1 MEEMNPNDWLL
12 ASNQYAFSF
21 TKIVIVAQ
29 KENRNVSRF
38 LPLGLTKALLSVAI
52 MVYCADSACSEPV
65 AGSLP
70 AQWNIGAE
78 NCAASPQLPLQVRAY
93 EPQTFILRQDP
104 CADPEA
110 NFLYLLIGSQKAL
123 LIDTGAVADP
133 NKMPLAQTVLSLLPR
148 KDGERLPLLVVH
160 THKHRDHYA
169 GDGQFASLPNVKV
182 VSPDLAFVRAF
193 FGFDHWPEGVA
204 HLDLGDRRVDVLP
217 APGHESAH
225 IAFYDERTA
234 LLFSGDFLMPGRLTL
249 EDKAVDQKSAA
260 RVIDFLANR
269 PVTHILGGHIE
280 RDLAGHTYA
289 EGATYHP
296 NERPLE
302 LSREDLMKLPSAL
315 ASFNGFYAS
324 HENYSITH
332 PMHNL
337 LAVLCAAFVLLSVL
351 GFALYRLLLWWR
363 RRLASS

>member
-1 MEEMNPNDWLL
+1 MNRVLSL
-12 ASNQYAFSF
+12 ALAK
-21 TKIVIVAQ
+21 T
-29 KENRNVSRF
+29 
-38 LPLGLTKALLSVAI
+38 LLSLATI
-52 MVYCADSACSEPV
+52 LYCGKSAWSEPV
-65 AGSLP
+65 PGSLP

-78 NCAASPQLPLQVRAY
+78 NCAPSPQAPLQVHAY
-93 EPQTFILRQDP
+93 EPQTFILRQNP

-110 NFLYLLIGSQKAL
+110 NFLYLLVGSQKAL

-133 NKMPLAQTVLSLLPR
+133 NKMPLAQTVLSLLPH
-148 KDGERLPLLVVH
+148 KDGAHFPLLVVH

-182 VSPDLAFVRAF
+182 VPPDLASVRAF
-193 FGFDHWPEGVA
+193 FGFDQWPQGIA
-204 HLDLGDRRVDVLP
+204 RLDLGDRIVDVIP
-217 APGHESAH
+217 TPGHESAH
-225 IAFYDERTA
+225 VAFYDERTA
-234 LLFSGDFLMPGRLTL
+234 LLLSGDFLMPGRLTL
-249 EDKAVDQKSAA
+249 EDTAADQRSAA
-260 RVIDFLANR
+260 RVIDFVANR

-280 RDLAGHTYA
+280 RDLASHTYA

-337 LAVLCAAFVLLSVL
+337 LAVLCVAFVLLSAL
-351 GFALYRLLLWWR
+351 GFVSYRLLLRWRR

>member
-1 MEEMNPNDWLL
+1 MN
-12 ASNQYAFSF
+12 
-21 TKIVIVAQ
+21 
-29 KENRNVSRF
+29 RF
-38 LPLGLTKALLSVAI
+38 LSLALPKAPLSLAI
-52 MVYCADSACSEPV
+52 MVCYAGSAWSEPV
-65 AGSLP
+65 PGSLP
-70 AQWNIGAE
+70 AQWNVGAE
-78 NCAASPQLPLQVRAY
+78 NRAASPQPPLQVRAY
-93 EPQTFILRQDP
+93 EPQTFILRQSP
-104 CADPEA
+104 CVNPEA

-123 LIDTGAVADP
+123 LIDTGSVADP
-133 NKMPLAQTVLSLLPR
+133 KKMPLAQTVLSLLPS
-148 KDGERLPLLVVH
+148 KDGVRLPLLIVH

-169 GDGQFASLPNVKV
+169 GDGQFASPPNVKV
-182 VSPDLAFVRAF
+182 VPPDLASVRAF
-193 FGFDHWPEGVA
+193 FGFDHWPEGIA
-204 HLDLGDRRVDVLP
+204 HLGLGDRIVDVVP
-217 APGHESAH
+217 TPGHESAH

-324 HENYSITH
+324 HENYSITQ

-351 GFALYRLLLWWR
+351 AFALYRLLLGWR
-363 RRLASS
+363 RRRCRLASS

>member
-1 MEEMNPNDWLL
+1 MNRLVSL
-12 ASNQYAFSF
+12 AL
-21 TKIVIVAQ
+21 V
-29 KENRNVSRF
+29 
-38 LPLGLTKALLSVAI
+38 KALLSVAI

-160 THKHRDHYA
+160 THNHRDHYA

-182 VSPDLAFVRAF
+182 VPADLASARAF
-193 FGFDHWPEGVA
+193 FGFDHWPEGIA
-204 HLDLGDRRVDVLP
+204 HLDLGDRIVDVVP
-217 APGHESAH
+217 TPGHESAH
-225 IAFYDERTA
+225 VAFYDERTA

-249 EDKAVDQKSAA
+249 EDTAADQRSAA
-260 RVIDFLANR
+260 RVIDFLTNH
-269 PVTHILGGHIE
+269 PVTHVLGGHIE

-302 LSREDLMKLPSAL
+302 LSREDLMKLPAAL

-337 LAVLCAAFVLLSVL
+337 LAVLCAVFVLLSVL
-351 GFALYRLLLWWR
+351 GFASYRLLRRWR
-363 RRLASS
+363 RRRAS

>member
-1 MEEMNPNDWLL
+1 MNRLVSLVL
-12 ASNQYAFSF
+12 A
-21 TKIVIVAQ
+21 
-29 KENRNVSRF
+29 
-38 LPLGLTKALLSVAI
+38 KALLSLAI
-52 MVYCADSACSEPV
+52 IVYCAGAAWSEPIP
-65 AGSLP
+65 GSLP

-93 EPQTFILRQDP
+93 EPQTFILRQNP

-133 NKMPLAQTVLSLLPR
+133 NKMPLAETVLSLLPR
-148 KDGERLPLLVVH
+148 KDGVRLPLLVVH

-169 GDGQFASLPNVKV
+169 GDGQFASLRNVKV
-182 VSPDLAFVRAF
+182 VSPDLASVRAF

-204 HLDLGDRRVDVLP
+204 HLDLGDRRVDVVP
-217 APGHESAH
+217 TPGHESAH

-234 LLFSGDFLMPGRLTL
+234 LFFSGDFLLAGRLTI
-249 EDKAVDQKSAA
+249 EDTAAEKRSAA
-260 RVIDFLANR
+260 RVIAFLANR
-269 PVTHILGGHIE
+269 PVTHVLGGHIE
-280 RDLAGHTYA
+280 RDMAGHTYA

-302 LSREDLMKLPSAL
+302 LSREDLVKLPSAL

-337 LAVLCAAFVLLSVL
+337 LALLFAAFVLLSVVA
-351 GFALYRLLLWWR
+351 FVIYRLLRWR
-363 RRLASS
+363 RRRS

>member
-1 MEEMNPNDWLL
+1 MCAKSVRIAMTRPK
-12 ASNQYAFSF
+12 SR
-21 TKIVIVAQ
+21 
-29 KENRNVSRF
+29 RNCRAVFLVVTRFAVLSAAAVS
-38 LPLGLTKALLSVAI
+38 I
-52 MVYCADSACSEPV
+52 
-65 AGSLP
+65 AGSGA
-70 AQWNIGAE
+70 AQT
-78 NCAASPQLPLQVRAY
+78 SPQPVQGSLNVHWSEGAADCDATPQQPLQVHSY
-93 EPQTFILRQDP
+93 EWQTFMLRQNL
-104 CADPEA
+104 CLSFAV
-110 NFLYLLIGSQKAL
+110 NFLYLLIVSDKAL
-123 LIDTGAVADP
+123 LIDTVAIADSTQ
-133 NKMPLAQTVLSLLPR
+133 MPLAQTVLSLLPS
-148 KDGERLPLLVVH
+148 KSGVRLPLLVVH

-182 VSPDLAFVRAF
+182 VSPDLASVRAF
-193 FGFDHWPEGVA
+193 FGFDHWPEGTA
-204 HLDLGDRRVDVLP
+204 HLDLGDRRVDVVP
-217 APGHESAH
+217 TPGHESAH

-249 EDKAVDQKSAA
+249 EDTAADQRSAA
-260 RVIDFLANR
+260 RVIDFLASH
-269 PVTHILGGHIE
+269 PVTHVLGGHIE

-302 LSREDLMKLPSAL
+302 LSREDVMKLPSTL

-351 GFALYRLLLWWR
+351 GFVSYRLLLSWRR

>member
-1 MEEMNPNDWLL
+1 MNRLL
-12 ASNQYAFSF
+12 SLALA
-21 TKIVIVAQ
+21 
-29 KENRNVSRF
+29 
-38 LPLGLTKALLSVAI
+38 KALLSLAI
-52 MVYCADSACSEPV
+52 IVYCSGSAWSEP
-65 AGSLP
+65 APGSLP
-70 AQWNIGAE
+70 AQWNVGAE
-78 NCAASPQLPLQVRAY
+78 NCAASSQAPLQVHAY
-93 EPQTFILRQDP
+93 EPQTFILRQNP
-104 CADPEA
+104 CANPEA

-133 NKMPLAQTVLSLLPR
+133 NKMPLAQTVLSLLAR
-148 KDGERLPLLVVH
+148 KDGEPLPLLVVH
-160 THKHRDHYA
+160 THKHRDHYV

-182 VSPDLAFVRAF
+182 VSPDLPSARAF
-193 FGFDHWPEGVA
+193 FGFDHWPEGIA
-204 HLDLGDRRVDVLP
+204 HLDLGDRIVDVVP

-249 EDKAVDQKSAA
+249 EDTAADQRSAA
-260 RVIDFLANR
+260 RVIDFLTNR
-269 PVTHILGGHIE
+269 PVTHVLGGHIE

-302 LSREDLMKLPSAL
+302 LSREDLMKLPAAL

-351 GFALYRLLLWWR
+351 GFASYRLLRRWR
-363 RRLASS
+363 RRLAS

>member
-1 MEEMNPNDWLL
+1 MNRLVSL
-12 ASNQYAFSF
+12 G
-21 TKIVIVAQ
+21 VA
-29 KENRNVSRF
+29 
-38 LPLGLTKALLSVAI
+38 KALLSLAI
-52 MVYCADSACSEPV
+52 IVYCSGSAWSEPMP
-65 AGSLP
+65 GSLP
-70 AQWNIGAE
+70 AQWNVGAE
-78 NCAASPQLPLQVRAY
+78 NCAASSQAPLQVHAY
-93 EPQTFILRQDP
+93 EPQTFILRQNP
-104 CADPEA
+104 CANPEA

-123 LIDTGAVADP
+123 LIDTGAVAES

-148 KDGERLPLLVVH
+148 KDGVRLPLLVVH

-182 VSPDLAFVRAF
+182 ISPDLASVRDF

-204 HLDLGDRRVDVLP
+204 HLDLGDRRVEVVP
-217 APGHESAH
+217 TPGHESAH
-225 IAFYDERTA
+225 VAFYDERTA

-249 EDKAVDQKSAA
+249 EDTAADQRSAA
-260 RVIDFLANR
+260 RVIDFLASH
-269 PVTHILGGHIE
+269 PVTHVLGGHIE

-302 LSREDLMKLPSAL
+302 LSREDVMKLPSAL

-351 GFALYRLLLWWR
+351 GFASYRLLLRWHR